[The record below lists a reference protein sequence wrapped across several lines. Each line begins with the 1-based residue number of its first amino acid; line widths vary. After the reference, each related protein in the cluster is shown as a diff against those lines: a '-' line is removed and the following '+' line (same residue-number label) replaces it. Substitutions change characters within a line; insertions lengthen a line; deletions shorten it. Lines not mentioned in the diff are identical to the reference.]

1 MLSVTEV
8 RIELE
13 NASKLSPTWRDAR
26 LTSIHSSL
34 KSRRDAS
41 RILREPEHIV

>member
-26 LTSIHSSL
+26 LTSIHSRL
-34 KSRRDAS
+34 KAAVTP
-41 RILREPEHIV
+41 RESCESPSI